1 MKRLVALACLVP
13 GLAACSGSVEAEFG
27 ADTLGGRP
35 ACTTDVDRGLGPV
48 SPGLVLMAQSVPTA
62 SMLPCLGLLPE
73 GWTFESLQANEVGA
87 TFWLDSAHDGRRVV
101 SVDVSRDCDVADAT
115 SVRSEHTGT
124 QRYER
129 VDRLRQSGQLHYVF
143 DGGCVTYDFDAP
155 GALGPEPLAAVF
167 DALKFVQRAEI
178 ADIIHD
184 SSDGRLSLDPS
195 D

>member
-1 MKRLVALACLVP
+1 MKRLVALACLLP
-13 GLAACSGSVEAEFG
+13 GLAACSGSVVVDFG
-27 ADTLGGRP
+27 ADTFGGRP

-62 SMLPCLGLLPE
+62 SMLPCLVALPE
-73 GWTFESLQANEVGA
+73 GWTFESLHANEDGA
-87 TFWLDSAHDGRRVV
+87 TFWLDSAHDGHRVM
-101 SVDVSRDCDVADAT
+101 SVAVSRDCNVEDAT
-115 SVRSEHTGT
+115 NVRSDHDGT

-167 DALKFVQRAEI
+167 DSLGFVERAEI
-178 ADIIHD
+178 ADTIYD